1 MSSLNELESKTTP
14 PQNGLAL
21 EQSRN
26 KSDMSVTRLVF
37 QLGMGSRPAAPH
49 RAKLGSAQ
57 FGSVEQQLAHEA
69 DDVAIQFVYILL
81 TAFLSASPSAN
92 GAATAPGMRVQHTTH
107 DAINARDREIR
118 IPRARSSPGRL
129 RRCVPASTRGLLDQ
143 A

>member
-1 MSSLNELESKTTP
+1 
-14 PQNGLAL
+14 
-21 EQSRN
+21 
-26 KSDMSVTRLVF
+26 MSVTRLVF

-107 DAINARDREIR
+107 NATNARDREIR
-118 IPRARSSPGRL
+118 IPPGSIVPGALAAVRSTVDARTSGPALIS
-129 RRCVPASTRGLLDQ
+129 RRNRPLPRTGPRCPRVA
-143 A
+143 